1 MSLAHSP
8 RPSSPAVSSRTL
20 EEPQAGSECEDDP
33 DDQMSLLAAQPR
45 SATCSRPP
53 CLKRASELVSS
64 ATSVQPSLAA
74 TSVGRPAVASVFSFA
89 APRSFPS
96 APALKRQV
104 TFDAAPPEAFVTFH
118 PEDYDRTQIEITQ
131 GGSDLDLRLP
141 TKCKRYN
148 DEGGEEDEEASEV
161 EDDASED
168 GSCRG
173 SNRDSTTGWAC
184 LKSGSVVGSVGGTL
198 SAGVP
203 RPPVDPSVVSLPVHG
218 FKSFGGFGQH
228 PKTNDVDE
236 HASQSLSDTMSDDG
250 IGSDLES
257 NDNGAA
263 AMEAAALASKSPN
276 VTPRASPRIVPRWAR
291 CTGYFDEAVLDS
303 TEVDQEMS
311 SNVQP
316 LQELKDITPIA
327 TPPIARESLSSPQA
341 HRTMNGDIDPASE
354 GSSSLCGFQ
363 DFQSPMEIDP
373 SSPNP
378 ADRSSDTET
387 LWSGRSSSP
396 TLRADGSPRHLSEAH
411 RVTSGSATDS
421 AVAHKE
427 DSTGA
432 QGEVL
437 SAFATL
443 HCQDSSG
450 EGNSSSNESQAC
462 HSSPSPMS
470 SRCSST
476 DPWSN
481 LSSEDEGARSPA
493 HGLWSS
499 CTSPDMM
506 PFKTAC
512 ASEAKGGAH
521 LQVASDHHSS
531 ASTSGVRTQT
541 TAYMHSPNMMQS
553 SFFTVPAIDDA
564 DVSGEAMTHSRDGT
578 SSLLPGP
585 QKSVLRSALTRLE
598 AEMAGTGGSSVDR
611 SGDATSSSS
620 CISSGCTSAD
630 EDGFASTSR
639 SGAPG
644 VVKPRRKSSLSSSF
658 GEEACRVSGEGG
670 RRERRSSRPGH
681 SSRKSSLSAGQ
692 EEEEGGRSGSHS
704 PSPSPDSEEPMPSR
718 KRHGSKSGRS
728 GSGSSATRSGS
739 SSRIRMTRDR
749 EETEIE
755 DEGALGGF

>member
-8 RPSSPAVSSRTL
+8 RSASPAVSSYTL
-20 EEPQAGSECEDDP
+20 EEPGTSSECEDDP

-53 CLKRASELVSS
+53 CLKRASELGCSS
-64 ATSVQPSLAA
+64 TSVQPSLAA

-96 APALKRQV
+96 APAFKRQV

-148 DEGGEEDEEASEV
+148 GEGGEEEEEASEV

-168 GSCRG
+168 GSARG
-173 SNRDSTTGWAC
+173 SSRDSGAGWAC

-198 SAGVP
+198 TAGIP

-228 PKTNDVDE
+228 PKTNQVDE
-236 HASQSLSDTMSDDG
+236 HTSQSLSDTMSDDG
-250 IGSDLES
+250 IGSDVES
-257 NDNGAA
+257 SDNGAA

-291 CTGYFDEAVLDS
+291 CTGYFDEAASANTDM
-303 TEVDQEMS
+303 EHEMPS
-311 SNVQP
+311 GRQQAP
-316 LQELKDITPIA
+316 ELKDITPVA
-327 TPPIARESLSSPQA
+327 TPPLVKEAQSPQQA
-341 HRTMNGDIDPASE
+341 QRLMTGDLEMASE
-354 GSSSLCGFQ
+354 GSTSLYGFQ
-363 DFQSPMEIDP
+363 EMHSPMEVDQ
-373 SSPNP
+373 SSPNL
-378 ADRSSDTET
+378 ANRSSDTET
-387 LWSGRSSSP
+387 LWSGGSSSP
-396 TLRADGSPRHLSEAH
+396 TQRGDGSQAHPSEAS
-411 RVTSGSATDS
+411 RSTKGGSTDAAVTHNSEGTP
-421 AVAHKE
+421 
-427 DSTGA
+427 A
-432 QGEVL
+432 QGEVV
-437 SAFATL
+437 SAFASL

-450 EGNSSSNESQAC
+450 EGHSSSNESQAC

-506 PFKTAC
+506 PFKTATS
-512 ASEAKGGAH
+512 SEPKSAHLHVAPDQYSSISTGGA
-521 LQVASDHHSS
+521 AP
-531 ASTSGVRTQT
+531 QT
-541 TAYMHSPNMMQS
+541 KTYTHSPSMMQS
-553 SFFTVPAIDDA
+553 AFFTVPAVDDA

-578 SSLLPGP
+578 SLLLPGP

-611 SGDATSSSS
+611 SGDVTSSSS

-630 EDGFASTSR
+630 EDGVASTSR
-639 SGAPG
+639 LSASGAG
-644 VVKPRRKSSLSSSF
+644 KPRRKSSLSSSF
-658 GEEACRVSGEGG
+658 GEEACRTSGEGG

-681 SSRKSSLSAGQ
+681 CSRKSSLSTGR
-692 EEEEGGRSGSHS
+692 EEDEGGRSGSHS
-704 PSPSPDSEEPMPSR
+704 PSPSPDTEEPMPSR
-718 KRHGSKSGRS
+718 KRHGSKSSRS
-728 GSGSSATRSGS
+728 GSGSSSTRSGS